1 MQSVCVFAGSKTGG
15 RPAYRNAARELGRA
29 AAARGH
35 TLVYGGGSVGLMG
48 VIADAVLEEGGRII
62 GVIPEELQ
70 RREVAHAGLTEL
82 KVVRTMHERKA
93 LMASLSDAVIALPGG
108 LGTLDELFEML
119 TWAQLGIHTK
129 PCGLLNVAGY
139 FDALLAYM
147 DHTVSEGFIAAEHR
161 SLLLVD
167 DDAGRLLER
176 MAEYRTPPVEP
187 WHGHDII

>member
-1 MQSVCVFAGSKTGG
+1 MQSVCVFAGSKTGAS
-15 RPAYRNAARELGRA
+15 PAYRDAACELGRA
-29 AAARGH
+29 VAARGY
-35 TLVYGGGSVGLMG
+35 TLVYGGGSIGLMG
-48 VIADAVLEEGGRII
+48 VIADAVLADGGRII
-62 GVIPEELQ
+62 GVIPDELA

-139 FDALLAYM
+139 FDALLTYL
-147 DHTVSEGFIAAEHR
+147 DHTVTEGFIAAGHR

-176 MAEYRTPPVEP
+176 MADYRMPPAQP
-187 WHGHDII
+187 WRGHDIT